1 VPSTGE
7 HLELH
12 EFYRTGWLIPAG
24 GSPLK
29 SSRNKLINKTKMK
42 SLSPLKAMDLAL
54 KQKQYQGIPKK
65 IRARYVALLVSR
77 AVRFYI
83 ENELDSSVVDEDLAD
98 GKSDSGF
105 YESGE
110 PLKKTDLCNLIY
122 SEKHEAKYQKSLRA

>member
-1 VPSTGE
+1 
-7 HLELH
+7 
-12 EFYRTGWLIPAG
+12 
-24 GSPLK
+24 
-29 SSRNKLINKTKMK
+29 
-42 SLSPLKAMDLAL
+42 MDLAL